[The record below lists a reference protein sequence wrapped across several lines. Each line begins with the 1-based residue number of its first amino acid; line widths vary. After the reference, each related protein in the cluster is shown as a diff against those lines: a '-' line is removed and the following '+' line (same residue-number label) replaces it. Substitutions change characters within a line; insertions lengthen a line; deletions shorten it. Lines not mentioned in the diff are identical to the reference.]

1 MIESFKHKGLKEL
14 FVDGKTKRLPQERL
28 EKIKKILAIINA
40 AVSLED
46 LNVPAFRLHKLKA
59 PPYQGY
65 WSIDVSAN
73 YRILFEFAD
82 GKATNIDY
90 LDTH

>member
-14 FVDGKTKRLPQERL
+14 FIDGKTKRLPQEL
-28 EKIKKILAIINA
+28 LGKIKMILAIIDA

-65 WSIDVSAN
+65 WSIDVSGN
-73 YRILFEFAD
+73 YRIVFEFTD
-82 GKATNIDY
+82 GKATSIDY